1 MLKQDTNKIEIAGKI
16 IEIEK
21 RTGTKDGVDWISGTL
36 KVETGED
43 NIIPIGFYSA
53 ALTKD
58 KKPNKIYASLQ
69 TVCDSYKTVA
79 AGEDADT
86 VVIDS
91 AQLSENIFFPTP
103 ETLIR
108 GFQVQSSFFNRK
120 AVAAGEEHA
129 KFTLTGTVVSVVD
142 EIKQDI
148 PTGRVILKL
157 LVVQYGDKGDV
168 FDLVVDSPEAASYV
182 RNTYSEMDKIK
193 VQGNIVITEEVEVIE
208 EPTAFGDPIEQV
220 KRKTTR
226 ELIIKSA
233 TPPTPTD
240 LTAEQVSELMKK
252 RETLAATKKA
262 ESAAKQSAPKTQA
275 TTSGAGGFQL

>member
-21 RTGTKDGVDWISGTL
+21 RTGTKDGVDWISGTV
-36 KVETGED
+36 KVETGKD

-79 AGEDADT
+79 AGEEADT
-86 VVIDS
+86 IVVDS

-103 ETLIR
+103 EALIR
-108 GFQVQSSFFNRK
+108 GFQIQSSFFNRK
-120 AVAAGEEHA
+120 AVAAGDEHA
-129 KFTLTGTVVSVVD
+129 KFTLTGTIVSVVD
-142 EIKQDI
+142 EIKNDL
-148 PTGRVILKL
+148 PTGRLILKL
-157 LVVQYGDKGDV
+157 LVVQYGDKADI
-168 FDLVVDSPEAASYV
+168 FDLVIDKPEAVNYV
-182 RNTYSEMDKIK
+182 RNTCSEMDKIK
-193 VQGNIVITEEVEVIE
+193 VQGDIIITEEVEISE
-208 EPTAFGDPIEQV
+208 EPTAFGEPIEQV

-226 ELIIKSA
+226 ELIVKSA

-240 LTAEQVSELMKK
+240 LTREQIDELLKK
-252 RETLAATKKA
+252 RETLTATKKA
-262 ESAAKQSAPKTQA
+262 EAAAKQNAPKTQS
-275 TTSGAGGFQL
+275 TTNGAIGFQL

>member
-21 RTGTKDGVDWISGTL
+21 RTGTKDGVDWVSGTV
-36 KVETGED
+36 KVETGKD
-43 NIIPIGFYSA
+43 NIIPIGFYSS

-79 AGEDADT
+79 AGEEADT
-86 VVIDS
+86 IVVDS

-103 ETLIR
+103 EALVR

-120 AVAAGEEHA
+120 AVTAGDEHA
-129 KFTLTGTVVSVVD
+129 KFTLTGTIVSVVD
-142 EIKQDI
+142 EIKNDL
-148 PTGRVILKL
+148 PTGRLILKL
-157 LVVQYGDKGDV
+157 LVVQYGDKADI
-168 FDLVVDSPEAASYV
+168 FDLVIDKPEAVNYV
-182 RNTYSEMDKIK
+182 RNTCSEMDKIK
-193 VQGNIVITEEVEVIE
+193 VQGDIIITEEVEISE
-208 EPTAFGDPIEQV
+208 EPTAFGEPIEQV

-226 ELIIKSA
+226 ELIVKSA

-240 LTAEQVSELMKK
+240 LTREQVDELLKK
-252 RETLAATKKA
+252 RETLTATKKA
-262 ESAAKQSAPKTQA
+262 EAAAKQNAPKTQS
-275 TTSGAGGFQL
+275 TTNGAIGFQL

>member
-21 RTGTKDGVDWISGTL
+21 RTGTKDGVDWISGTV
-36 KVETGED
+36 KVETGKD

-79 AGEDADT
+79 AGEEADT
-86 VVIDS
+86 IVIDS
-91 AQLSENIFFPTP
+91 AQLSENIFFPNP

-108 GFQVQSSFFNRK
+108 GFQIQSSFFNRK
-120 AVAAGEEHA
+120 TVTVGDEHA
-129 KFTLTGTVVSVVD
+129 KFTLTGTIVSIVD
-142 EIKQDI
+142 EIKNDL
-148 PTGRVILKL
+148 PTGRLVLKL
-157 LVVQYGDKGDV
+157 LVVQYGDKADI
-168 FDLVVDSPEAASYV
+168 FDLVIDKPEAVNYV
-182 RNTYSEMDKIK
+182 RNTCSEMDKIK
-193 VQGNIVITEEVEVIE
+193 VQGDIIITEELEISE
-208 EPTAFGDPIEQV
+208 EPTAFGEPIEQV

-226 ELIIKSA
+226 ELIVKSA

-240 LTAEQVSELMKK
+240 LTREQVDELLKK
-252 RETLAATKKA
+252 RETLTATKKA
-262 ESAAKQSAPKTQA
+262 EAAAKQNAPKTQS
-275 TTSGAGGFQL
+275 TTNGAIGFQL